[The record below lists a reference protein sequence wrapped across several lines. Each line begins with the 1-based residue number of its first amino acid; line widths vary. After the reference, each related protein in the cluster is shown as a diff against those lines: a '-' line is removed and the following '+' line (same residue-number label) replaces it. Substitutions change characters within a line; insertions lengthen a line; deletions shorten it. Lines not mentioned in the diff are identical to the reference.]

1 MYAHRQIYPHAQATI
16 AVPPELQNRPIE
28 VIFMALNEF
37 SESSSPNMAQK
48 QAAAT
53 NIQQVFGLVKAS
65 KHVSL
70 EDMEQAIG
78 YIVLSPRGRELERGL
93 SGVDESIGICVGAA
107 YNA

>member
-1 MYAHRQIYPHAQATI
+1 MCIRDSHWGDFYGIKRIFWA
-16 AVPPELQNRPIE
+16 IE
-28 VIFMALNEF
+28 
-37 SESSSPNMAQK
+37 SKYGPKTGGSTS
-48 QAAAT
+48 
-53 NIQQVFGLVKAS
+53 IQQVFGLVKTS

-107 YNA
+107 YNAWRFYLTAFSYISNRVE